1 VARDADTRSASGLAA
16 QLLLRRL
23 HTPRIPEIA
32 AMSGIATIAAAMFK
46 HAGKSQRVIVAVA
59 GPPGAGKST
68 VVEELAAVLPAG
80 SAAVVPMDGFHYDD
94 AVLEALGLRKRKGA
108 PETFDFDGYEALLRR
123 LLAGDRDVAVPIFDR
138 SIEIS
143 RAAAAIVPKDV
154 KFVLTEGNYLLLD
167 EEPWSRLAPLFDF
180 TVFLDVPRDE
190 LERRLIQRW
199 LDHGRTPE
207 DGRRWVDS
215 NDLPNVDRV
224 LGRRGKA
231 DLTVTQAGQSS

>member
-1 VARDADTRSASGLAA
+1 
-16 QLLLRRL
+16 
-23 HTPRIPEIA
+23 
-32 AMSGIATIAAAMFK
+32 MSEIATIAAAIFK
-46 HAGKSQRVIVAVA
+46 HAGKQKRVIVAVA

-68 VVEELAAVLPAG
+68 IAAELAGVLPEG

-94 AVLEALGLRKRKGA
+94 VVLEAKGLRPRKGA
-108 PETFDFDGYEALLRR
+108 PETFDFDGYETLLKR
-123 LLAGDRDVAVPIFDR
+123 LQAGDVDVAIPVFDR
-138 SIEIS
+138 TIELS
-143 RAAAAIVPKDV
+143 RAAAAIVPREA

-167 EEPWSRLAPLFDF
+167 EEPWLRLAPLFDF

-207 DGRRWVDS
+207 DGRNWVNS

-224 LGRRGKA
+224 LGRRRKA
-231 DLTVTQAGQSS
+231 DLTVSQAGQAS

>member
-1 VARDADTRSASGLAA
+1 
-16 QLLLRRL
+16 
-23 HTPRIPEIA
+23 
-32 AMSGIATIAAAMFK
+32 MSEIATIAAAIFK
-46 HAGKSQRVIVAVA
+46 HAGKQKRVIVAVA

-68 VVEELAAVLPAG
+68 MVEELATLMPGG

-94 AVLEALGLRKRKGA
+94 TVLNAKGLKQRKGA
-108 PETFDFDGYEALLRR
+108 PETFDFDGYEALLKR

-138 SIEIS
+138 TIEIS
-143 RAAAAIVPKDV
+143 RAAAAIVPRET

-167 EEPWSRLAPLFDF
+167 EEPWTRLVPLFDF

-199 LDHGRTPE
+199 LDLGRTAE
-207 DGRRWVDS
+207 DGRNWVSS

-224 LGRRGKA
+224 LASRRKA
-231 DLTVTQAGQSS
+231 DMVVSQQAKRSA

>member
-1 VARDADTRSASGLAA
+1 MS
-16 QLLLRRL
+16 
-23 HTPRIPEIA
+23 EIA
-32 AMSGIATIAAAMFK
+32 RIAAAIFK
-46 HAGKSQRVIVAVA
+46 HAGKSRRVIVAVA

-68 VVEELAAVLPAG
+68 IVENLLGVLPEG
-80 SAAVVPMDGFHYDD
+80 TAAVVPMDGFHYDD
-94 AVLEALGLRKRKGA
+94 AVLVAKGLRQRKGA
-108 PETFDFDGYEALLRR
+108 PETFDLDGYETLLKR
-123 LLAGDRDVAVPIFDR
+123 LLADDRDVAVPVFDR

-143 RAAAAIVPKDV
+143 RAAAAIVPKEV

-199 LDHGRTPE
+199 LDHGRTPQ
-207 DGRRWVDS
+207 DGRAWVDS

-224 LGRRGKA
+224 LARRRKA
-231 DLTVTQAGQSS
+231 DMVIAQQASASG